1 MISLSLSLS
10 LSLSFQCW
18 SSDTYHLWMLPTT
31 ISRQNAGWALFRRES
46 SSSDRE
52 VDNPS
57 STDENKG
64 HDGGHSD
71 RNCYLLVMRFMKNS
85 IVDNPIIVSTDIYQ
99 YMYMYMSTMI
109 QQMSSQMRERERE
122 RGMLKRKKNSEVKL
136 AEKGVFC
143 QIAEHCIQAVFI
155 REPLLLRTSAL
166 CARMA
171 YLLSWPWT
179 CGEWLGYREECVE
192 SLAHVWLTT

>member
-1 MISLSLSLS
+1 
-10 LSLSFQCW
+10 
-18 SSDTYHLWMLPTT
+18 
-31 ISRQNAGWALFRRES
+31 
-46 SSSDRE
+46 
-52 VDNPS
+52 
-57 STDENKG
+57 
-64 HDGGHSD
+64 
-71 RNCYLLVMRFMKNS
+71 MRFMKNS

-99 YMYMYMSTMI
+99 YMYMYMYMSAMI
-109 QQMSSQMRERERE
+109 QQNVLPNE
-122 RGMLKRKKNSEVKL
+122 RGGGDAEKKKNSEVKL